1 MNLDVLKNKFND
13 VKDKVTKTTPLERL
27 LKDAT
32 NSDNW
37 STNTRILNDIA
48 DATFSYSD
56 FNVVMKF
63 IWEKL

>member
-1 MNLDVLKNKFND
+1 MNFDSLKKKAQEM
-13 VKDKVTKTTPLERL
+13 KDKVTKTTPLERL

-37 STNTRILNDIA
+37 STPTKILSEIA
-48 DATFSYSD
+48 DATFSYAD
-56 FNVVMKF
+56 FNIVMKY